1 MFYDSLLL
9 NNGGGV
15 VSATQ
20 KSEQFGGAALC
31 IGIGG
36 TGVDALAQLKRK
48 VYQQLE
54 PDDPSSPIPKYKH
67 IQFLAIDSDTSAFKG
82 VKGVGRL
89 TEDEAFSIEM
99 PNLAAALKNK
109 EGIKQKAELSWMSI
123 DAIEGRL
130 STQGAGGVRQV
141 GRFLLISKVDE
152 LKSKIAS
159 LCKTALESTDPNLDV
174 YIFAGISG
182 GTGSGCFLDT
192 CYIVRQALA
201 ELGRGSTGNIMG
213 FFFLPDVVTSK
224 KEVAANPL
232 WVKSNN
238 SNGYAALKELDYLMN
253 LKAEQDC
260 FRQNYGSFQIDTD
273 EPPVT
278 MCHLL
283 SAQKSNGKIIPNG
296 YGYCINVAA
305 DYVIS
310 YLAKVDIPAG
320 VEAGKDDGG
329 LTMRGHL
336 SNVTR
341 GVEGLPRN
349 YGANLSYHIL
359 GASNAEIPMSQIA
372 TYLAAGFYKRF
383 EESIGRNKVV
393 IPEDELRK
401 RAAEMGLTVEN
412 LENRMR
418 AGSNGLMLPDMDFQ
432 QLRNFGPMQKGQLN
446 SLWYTAA
453 GTAWLSE
460 CKGLMEKNRAVLN
473 GVRTSN
479 CPSKNSSDS
488 LIGTIFKKLAEL
500 AEDPN
505 YGPYYAAALLH
516 QEGEDLIAWVRGL
529 KKTVEE
535 ECASLQNITG
545 NYDDTMVQASADFC
559 FPPKKFGILHESD
572 KVLYGEYKSATEQLI
587 INLNEIALREETA
600 KMLENLMQEL
610 QNLDNEFFKVLVDL
624 MDGLDETFRENQN
637 YLNGDKAKATA
648 AYTWRILELSEMKS
662 HLDEI
667 IKNLT
672 PKQLVT
678 DFMTEV
684 LQNPDEWLKNE
695 DSQIGAFISRY
706 MERVFK
712 SDMDRSLQDYLY
724 IKYPRA
730 KGPADLSDCVKDD
743 ILKKVYEDSIPMFWN
758 DEDYPILDASVTFQ
772 SCSLSVPA
780 SASAVCQAA
789 DDFRNTMTNCA
800 VRKTGLKDRIF
811 VLRFVSGVPI
821 HAYKGVTL
829 LKKYY
834 DEAASSKFGIGSH
847 LYEDTGRSDSSSIN
861 ENWRTYLPTPMA
873 YSFGKN
879 RGMFDSDVTGKQVEQ
894 YERARDCKTIL
905 LDKTKNGQ
913 EIYQL
918 RTSVPLV
925 IPQYKREDF
934 ETKSG
939 TFNEKKY
946 KEEQDKLDDWLEH
959 RYDPDKLVES
969 TDLSNDGNRAIKDER
984 LLERVRLDY
993 FLHYPVLQ
1001 QKVCKELEAY
1011 DAVVAAKA
1019 KLEEIHEEF
1028 DAYAADLKLYSE
1040 LIYYGILKCLNSSE
1054 KSALEN
1060 TNEKIAKI
1068 QYTYMDGRMPKILV
1082 LSDQAV
1088 GETYPFAGKYAL
1100 YQGFVNYRALD
1111 AFVTPRKELDK
1122 SAQEKRRAAQT
1133 VEEVKIARV
1142 LEQRF
1147 DTEHLA
1153 ALDVDT
1159 ATLVPEQKNE
1169 IMRFYIGLA
1178 QQISNYRDSV
1188 GETLWNQNTAASQK
1202 AYWISYN
1209 GKTMSVSEPSWNWA
1223 WDSTMNNWV
1232 QLMPNTPL
1240 YYYNGQTW
1248 VPTQTDAQ
1256 GNVHIQ

>member
-54 PDDPSSPIPKYKH
+54 PDDPNSAVPKYKH
-67 IQFLAIDSDTSAFKG
+67 IQFLAIDSDSSAVKSA
-82 VKGVGRL
+82 KGVGRL
-89 TEDEAFSIEM
+89 TEDEFFSIEM
-99 PNLAAALKNK
+99 PNLGAALKDK
-109 EGIKQKAELSWMSI
+109 ESIKQNAALSWMSI
-123 DAIEGRL
+123 DNIAERL
-130 STQGAGGVRQV
+130 SPQGAGGVRQI
-141 GRFLLISKVDE
+141 GRFLLISKANE
-152 LKSKIAS
+152 LKTKIIG
-159 LCKTALESTDPNLDV
+159 LCNVALESTDPNLDI

-192 CYIVRQALA
+192 CYIVRQALQQS
-201 ELGRGSTGNIMG
+201 GYGSKGNIMG

-224 KEVAANPL
+224 KVVADSEVAL
-232 WVKSNN
+232 KYNN

-253 LKAEQDC
+253 LKPEQDR

-283 SAQKSNGKIIPNG
+283 SAQKADGNRIPNG

-310 YLAKVDIPAG
+310 YLAKVDIPADK
-320 VEAGKDDGG
+320 EAGADDGG

-341 GVEGLPRN
+341 GVMGLPRN
-349 YGANLSYHIL
+349 CGANLNYHIL
-359 GASNAEIPMSQIA
+359 GASNAEIPMTQIA

-383 EESIGRNKVV
+383 EESIGRRKVM

-401 RAAEMGLTVEN
+401 RAAEMGLTIEN

-432 QLRNFGPMQKGQLN
+432 QLRNFGPMQKGHVN

-473 GVRTSN
+473 GERTSN

-505 YGPYYAAALLH
+505 CGPYYAAALLH

-529 KKTVEE
+529 KRTVDE
-535 ECASLQNITG
+535 ECASLQNISD

-572 KVLYGEYKSATEQLI
+572 KVLYGEYKSATEQFI
-587 INLNEIALREETA
+587 INLNEIALRMETS

-624 MDGLDETFRENQN
+624 MDGLEKTFEEDRG
-637 YLNGDKAKATA
+637 YLNSAKAKETA
-648 AYTWRILELSEMKS
+648 AYTWRILELSDVKE
-662 HLDEI
+662 HLDKI
-667 IKNLT
+667 IENLT

-678 DFMTEV
+678 DFVTEV
-684 LQNPDEWLKNE
+684 LQNPDVWLKNN
-695 DSQIGAFISRY
+695 DSEIGAFISRY

-712 SDMDRSLQDYLY
+712 NDMDKSLQEYLY
-724 IKYPRA
+724 IKYPQA
-730 KGPADLSDCVKDD
+730 KDATGLAECVQNG
-743 ILKKVYEDSIPMFWN
+743 ILKRVYKESLPMFWC
-758 DEDYPILDASVTFQ
+758 DENYSLTSATTFQ
-772 SCSLSVPA
+772 CCSLSVPS
-780 SASAVCQAA
+780 SASAVCMAA
-789 DDFRNTMTNCA
+789 DGFKDTTLNCA

-811 VLRFVSGVPI
+811 ALRFVSGVPI
-821 HAYKGVTL
+821 HAYQGVSL

-834 DEAASSKFGIGSH
+834 DDAANSDFGVGSH
-847 LYEDTGRSDSSSIN
+847 LFEVVNRKAPGSISA
-861 ENWRTYLPTPMA
+861 NWRTYLPTPMP

-879 RGMFDSDVTGKQVEQ
+879 RGMFDSKVAEMQVKQ

-905 LDKTKNGQ
+905 LKDSENEQ

-918 RTSVPLV
+918 RTSLPLE
-925 IPQYKREDF
+925 ISQYKREDF
-934 ETKSG
+934 ETKDG

-959 RYDPDKLVES
+959 RYDSDKRVECIDLV
-969 TDLSNDGNRAIKDER
+969 NDGNREANDNE

-1028 DAYAADLKLYSE
+1028 DAYAADMKLYSE
-1040 LIYYGILKCLNSSE
+1040 LIYYGILKCLNSGE
-1054 KSALEN
+1054 KPALEN

-1068 QYTYMDGRMPKILV
+1068 LYTYMDGRMPKTLV
-1082 LSDQAV
+1082 LSNQAD

-1111 AFVTPRKELDK
+1111 ASVTPRKELDK

-1188 GETLWNQNTAASQK
+1188 GETLWNQNTTASQK